1 MNRTQQ
7 KLISIVVPFHNE
19 AANLPLLIEALH
31 HVTDTLPY
39 DFEFVLI
46 DDGSRD
52 KSALAVREM
61 ARHDDQ
67 IHFLQFAR
75 NFSKEMAVSAGIHA
89 AKGSAA
95 IIMDADLQHPPELI
109 PQFIE
114 KWEKGAEIVVGVRKY
129 DKRET
134 WFKKTASAGFY
145 RIMQRISHTQIT
157 PHATDFRLIDRAVIR
172 EFNRFTEHNRMTR
185 GLIDWMGFRRDYIH
199 FVAPM
204 RIHGEAAYTLKKL
217 VSLAMNSFTAYSL
230 FPLKLAG
237 YIGIG
242 IVTITGPLGMFAFI
256 EQFVL
261 HDPLDLHIRG
271 TAVLAIL
278 TAFLVGVMLIAIGLV
293 ALYIAHIHAEVTNRP
308 LYILRRPE
316 QGEN

>member
-1 MNRTQQ
+1 MNHQ

-19 AANLPLLIEALH
+19 AANLPLLVAALH
-31 HVTDTLPY
+31 EVTDSLSY
-39 DFEFVLI
+39 DFEFILV

-52 KSALAVREM
+52 KSALVVRDM
-61 ARHDDQ
+61 GKQDGQ
-67 IHFLQFAR
+67 IRFLQFAR

-89 AKGSAA
+89 AKGQAA
-95 IIMDADLQHPPELI
+95 IIMDADLQHPPTLI
-109 PQFIE
+109 PDFIK
-114 KWEKGAEIVVGVRKY
+114 KWEQGAEVVVGVRKY

-134 WFKKTASAGFY
+134 WFKKTASAWFY
-145 RIMQRISHTQIT
+145 RIMQKISHTHIT
-157 PHATDFRLIDRAVIR
+157 PHATDFRLIDRSVID

-185 GLIDWMGFRRDYIH
+185 GLIDWMGFRREYIH

-217 VSLAMNSFTAYSL
+217 ISLAINSFTSYSL

-237 YIGIG
+237 YIGMI
-242 IVTITGPLGMFAFI
+242 IVAITGPLGLFAFI

-261 HDPLDLHIRG
+261 HDPLDFNIRG

-278 TAFLVGVMLIAIGLV
+278 TVFLVGVMLVALGLV

-308 LYILRRPE
+308 LYILRRPR